1 MARRPISFWIRFV
14 ENGNGNHIII
24 IKSKRCRQKQKEGE
38 RERDSEGTHVE
49 TFMEQRNET
58 NRIQNKSRP
67 RETIYFVAFY
77 AQPNKY
83 TSRTFLFAILRLSMR
98 RLLLLNLNIYSRSVA
113 RNAATQ
119 ISLRISYREKA
130 EPQETK
136 CLNSMQALAARR
148 RLPIAHVCIEIYQL
162 PFNEDEVLVERDFGD
177 RKLTV
182 RSSSPHCPTSK
193 AE

>member
-1 MARRPISFWIRFV
+1 M
-14 ENGNGNHIII
+14 
-24 IKSKRCRQKQKEGE
+24 KSKRCRQKE
-38 RERDSEGTHVE
+38 REREWDSEGTHVE

-77 AQPNKY
+77 AQY

-98 RLLLLNLNIYSRSVA
+98 LLLLLFKHLLSRSVA

-119 ISLRISYREKA
+119 ISLRLSYSEKA

-136 CLNSMQALAARR
+136 CLNSMQALAAPKTFAQCPC
-148 RLPIAHVCIEIYQL
+148 LP
-162 PFNEDEVLVERDFGD
+162 
-177 RKLTV
+177 
-182 RSSSPHCPTSK
+182 
-193 AE
+193 